1 MAAITSLVVTTLAT
15 GYQAYSANK
24 SAKAQRRGQRIEQR
38 RADIANARERRATV
52 RAGRVARA
60 QVEAQAAT
68 SGVGGS
74 STTAGA
80 VSGIQQQLGSNLSF
94 LDQNQQLSARS
105 TAANLDAAK
114 WMSKANTAGAV
125 AEVAGGVF
133 SRTGGVGYK
142 KKQPGAN

>member
-1 MAAITSLVVTTLAT
+1 MAAITSLVVSTVAM
-15 GYQAYSANK
+15 GAQAYSTNRA
-24 SAKAQRRGQRIEQR
+24 ARAQRRSQRIEQR

-52 RAGRVARA
+52 RAARVARS

-74 STTAGA
+74 STTAGSLA
-80 VSGIQQQLGSNLSF
+80 SIQQQLGSNLSF
-94 LDQNQQLSARS
+94 LDQNQMLSAAS

-114 WMSKANTAGAV
+114 WMSRANTAGAV
-125 AEVAGGVF
+125 AEVGMGIN